1 MQELEL
7 KRLNLLVEQFLSFA
21 ELQSVERRV
30 MYMTDW
36 IVKLDDFLVLH
47 DKEIL
52 DNSGNVS
59 HKEMEQKVREELT
72 RFNQK
77 QLK

>member
-1 MQELEL
+1 
-7 KRLNLLVEQFLSFA
+7 
-21 ELQSVERRV
+21 
-30 MYMTDW
+30 MYMKDW
-36 IVKLDDFLVLH
+36 IVKLDDFLVLN